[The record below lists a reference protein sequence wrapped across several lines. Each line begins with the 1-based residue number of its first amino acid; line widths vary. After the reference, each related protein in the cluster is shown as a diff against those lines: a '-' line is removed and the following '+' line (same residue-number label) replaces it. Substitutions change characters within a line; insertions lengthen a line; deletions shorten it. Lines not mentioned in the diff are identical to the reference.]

1 MAPGIW
7 NQVTMISYRL
17 DDQPATYEQI
27 LKLQAINARESTTP
41 EVWKDQGFVT
51 ARHTPELLDQI
62 HGGYGH
68 LVAFADD
75 RVVGYALVMLPQF
88 AEMIPVLTPMF
99 VRIEKIAEAQ
109 GNPDWMP
116 YVAMGQVCVAESH
129 RGQGVFQGLYDH
141 YRLNLQRNFRS
152 VITEVSSEN
161 PRSLR
166 AHYRQ
171 GFVVMETRTG
181 SNGVWQLVRWDF

>member
-1 MAPGIW
+1 
-7 NQVTMISYRL
+7 MITYRL
-17 DDQPATYEQI
+17 DDRPETYLQI
-27 LKLQAINARESTTP
+27 LELQLINARESTTP
-41 EVWKDQGFVT
+41 DIWKDQGFVT
-51 ARHTPELLDQI
+51 VRHTPDLLDQI

-68 LVAFADD
+68 LVAFAGD
-75 RVVGYALVMLPQF
+75 RLVGYALVMLPEF
-88 AEMIPVLTPMF
+88 AQMVPVLSPMF
-99 VRIEKIAEAQ
+99 VRIDRIISEQ
-109 GNPDWMP
+109 SNPSWAP
-116 YVAMGQVCVAESH
+116 YVAMGQVCVAEQY

-141 YRLNLQRNFRS
+141 FKLNLEKDFRS

-181 SNGVWQLVRWDF
+181 ANGEWQLVRWDF